1 MQSTAPFQH
10 EFPSG
15 VRLLEPPDIPAAMCL
30 KQAAGWNQTE
40 ADWARLL
47 DLQPDGCFAVEQNG
61 ALAATA
67 TALVYGADLAWIGMV
82 LTAPQHRG
90 QGFARTLMAH
100 AMEFAEGRGA
110 AQVWLDATE
119 MGIALYQRFGF
130 EQDCVVERWGR
141 PALLLPELPSPI
153 PTGRWTPDPE
163 LDANAFPTDRLRLL
177 ANLAAAGES
186 AGVAGSAYAMGRPG
200 SQAAYFGPCVAKSPA
215 TAHQLLHWF
224 LALHPHE
231 AVYWDLLPENQE
243 AVLLARR
250 NGFLPLRRLTRMKRT
265 LRPRALIR
273 RPDSS
278 LVFAI
283 AGFELG

>member
-1 MQSTAPFQH
+1 
-10 EFPSG
+10 
-15 VRLLEPPDIPAAMCL
+15 MCL

-47 DLQPDGCFAVEQNG
+47 DLQPDGCFAIEQNG

-82 LTAPQHRG
+82 LTAPEHRG
-90 QGFARTLMAH
+90 QGFARMLMAE
-100 AMEFAEGRGA
+100 AMAYTQASAA
-110 AQVWLDATE
+110 AQVGLDATE

-130 EQDCVVERWGR
+130 EQECLIERWGR
-141 PALLLPELPSPI
+141 PAPLLSEVTSPI
-153 PTGRWTPDPE
+153 ATGPWTPDPE
-163 LDANAFPTDRLRLL
+163 LDANAFPADRLRLL
-177 ANLAAAGES
+177 ANLAAEGES
-186 AGVAGSAYAMGRPG
+186 AGIAGSAYAMGRPG

-215 TAHQLLHWF
+215 MAERLLHWF
-224 LALHPHE
+224 LALHLHE
-231 AVYWDLLPENQE
+231 TVYWDLLPENPE

-250 NGFLPLRRLTRMKRT
+250 NGFCPLRRLTRMKRT
-265 LRPRALIR
+265 LGSGALIR

>member
-1 MQSTAPFQH
+1 MQSTAPLQR

-15 VRLLEPPDIPAAMCL
+15 VRLLDPTDIPAAMCL

-47 DLQPDGCFAVEQNG
+47 DLQPDGCFAAEQNG
-61 ALAATA
+61 ALVATA
-67 TALVYGADLAWIGMV
+67 TTLVYGADLAWIGMV

-90 QGFARTLMAH
+90 QGFARTLMAQ
-100 AMEFAEGRGA
+100 AMAYAQASAA
-110 AQVWLDATE
+110 AQVGLDATE

-130 EQDCVVERWGR
+130 EQECVVERWGR
-141 PALLLPELPSPI
+141 PAPLSAEVRSPI
-153 PTGRWTPDPE
+153 ATDPWTPDRE
-163 LDANAFPTDRLRLL
+163 LDATAFPADRLSLL
-177 ANLAAAGES
+177 VNLAAEGES

-215 TAHQLLHWF
+215 MAERLLHWF

-231 AVYWDLLPENQE
+231 AVYWDLLPENHE

-265 LRPRALIR
+265 LRPDAIR

-278 LVFAI
+278 LVFGI